1 MQCVSMSSYL
11 ISYKPLEKEAPRCV
25 AALGKPLKNSYIH
38 TNKKGHLVQL
48 HGAMASNYAPLGT
61 TLNYICGNYVIIC
74 MIVNFLFKVLWSN
87 ATP

>member
-1 MQCVSMSSYL
+1 MAL
-11 ISYKPLEKEAPRCV
+11 KNRNKLEKEAPRCV
-25 AALGKPLKNSYIH
+25 AALGKPLKNSYIQ